1 MDPVRLHAFGCRW
14 SWRLPSRAE
23 LRISSTVYAAACSRD
38 VCARHPLNV
47 QVVCRNS
54 YRFPA
59 APRRPVGCGW
69 RPGLAVRWVRSAARA
84 LTYNCVAMY
93 HLKRNKQITC
103 TLDCVVCADLRATRA
118 ARATGT
124 AAALEP
130 VPLVD
135 ASRTKQTPPLLLIC
149 MEDAE
154 NPRFRF

>member
-23 LRISSTVYAAACSRD
+23 LRIPSTVYAAACSRD
-38 VCARHPLNV
+38 VCARHPLYV

-59 APRRPVGCGW
+59 AARRPVGCGW

-93 HLKRNKQITC
+93 HLKTNKQITC
-103 TLDCVVCADLRATRA
+103 TLDCVVCADLRATYNPSKDDA
-118 ARATGT
+118 V
-124 AAALEP
+124 AL
-130 VPLVD
+130 VNT
-135 ASRTKQTPPLLLIC
+135 RTKELRYGVYDPVSYTHLTLPTTPYV
-149 MEDAE
+149 
-154 NPRFRF
+154 